1 LFEFKPIASG
11 SSGNSHLIKT
21 DGASGLIDIGIP
33 WKRIQEAV
41 GFTASSL
48 DFVLVTHRHLDHSGY
63 IKEAI
68 KAGVDVYAIKDVWN
82 SNNISSHRIHTITP
96 MKQFQIKN
104 LTILPFSVPHDVE
117 NVGFLIAD
125 DRGNK
130 MLYLTDCFYSPFRFK
145 NLTLIAVECNYSLDI
160 LKRNVEA
167 GLVPKELKSRLLKSH
182 FSLENVKKFLQANDL
197 SKVQEIWLL
206 HLSEQNSCEK
216 RFKEEVQ
223 KITGKPT
230 YIARKEVYK

>member
-1 LFEFKPIASG
+1 MFEFKPIASG
-11 SSGNSHLIKT
+11 SSGNCHLIKT
-21 DGASGLIDIGIP
+21 DNISGLIDIGIP
-33 WKRIQEAV
+33 WKRVQEASE
-41 GFTASSL
+41 FTTSSL

-68 KAGVDVYAIKDVWN
+68 RAGIDVYAIQDVWN

-104 LTILPFSVPHDVE
+104 LPILPFSVPHDVE

-125 DRGNK
+125 GRGDK
-130 MLYLTDCFYSPFRFK
+130 MLYLTDCYYSPFIFK
-145 NLTLIAVECNYSLDI
+145 NLTLIAIECNYSMDI
-160 LKRNVEA
+160 LRANVEA
-167 GLVPKELKSRLLKSH
+167 GLVGPALKTRIMKSH

-206 HLSEQNSCEK
+206 HLSDGNSDAD
-216 RFKEEVQ
+216 RFKREIQEL
-223 KITGKPT
+223 TGKP
-230 YIARKEVYK
+230 VYVAG

>member
-1 LFEFKPIASG
+1 MFEFKPIASG
-11 SSGNSHLIKT
+11 SSGNCHLIKT
-21 DGASGLIDIGIP
+21 DNISGLIDIGIP
-33 WKRIQEAV
+33 WKRVQEATE
-41 GFTASSL
+41 FTTSSL

-68 KAGVDVYAIKDVWN
+68 RAGIDVYAIQDVWN

-145 NLTLIAVECNYSLDI
+145 NLNLIAVECNYSLDI
-160 LKRNVEA
+160 LNRNMDA
-167 GLVPKELKSRLLKSH
+167 GAVPKELKSRILKSH
-182 FSLENVKKFLQANDL
+182 FSLENVKEFLKANDL
-197 SKVQEIWLL
+197 SRVREIWLL
-206 HLSEQNSCEK
+206 HLSDGNSDSE
-216 RFKEEVQ
+216 RFKREIQEL
-223 KITGKPT
+223 TGKMVFV
-230 YIARKEVYK
+230 A

>member
-1 LFEFKPIASG
+1 MFEFKPIASG

-33 WKRIQEAV
+33 WKRIQEAM

-82 SNNISSHRIHTITP
+82 SNGISSHRAHIITS

-130 MLYLTDCFYSPFRFK
+130 MLYLTDCFYSPFRFR
-145 NLTLIAVECNYSLDI
+145 NLTLIAVEANYSLDI
-160 LKRNVEA
+160 LRANVEA

-182 FSLENVKKFLQANDL
+182 FSLENVKRFLQANDL

-206 HLSEQNSCEK
+206 HLSNGNSDEA
-216 RFKEEVQ
+216 RFKREIQEL
-223 KITGKPT
+223 TGKMVF
-230 YIARKEVYK
+230 IA

>member
-1 LFEFKPIASG
+1 MFEFKPIASG

-33 WKRIQEAV
+33 WKRIQEAM

-82 SNNISSHRIHTITP
+82 SNGISSHRAHIITS

-104 LTILPFSVPHDVE
+104 LTILPFPVPHDVE

-145 NLTLIAVECNYSLDI
+145 NLTLIAIECNYSLDI

-167 GLVPKELKSRLLKSH
+167 GAVPRELKNRILKSH
-182 FSLENVKKFLQANDL
+182 FSLEHVKEFLKANDL
-197 SKVQEIWLL
+197 SRVCEIWLL
-206 HLSEQNSCEK
+206 HLSDGNSDAA
-216 RFKEEVQ
+216 RFKREIQEL
-223 KITGKPT
+223 TGKMVFV
-230 YIARKEVYK
+230 A

>member
-1 LFEFKPIASG
+1 MFEFKPIASG
-11 SSGNSHLIKT
+11 SSGNCHIIKT
-21 DGASGLIDIGIP
+21 DNISGLIDIGIP
-33 WKRIQEAV
+33 WKRIQEAM

-82 SNNISSHRIHTITP
+82 SNGISSHRVHIITS

-167 GLVPKELKSRLLKSH
+167 GLVPKELKNRLLKSH
-182 FSLENVKKFLQANDL
+182 FSLENVKKFLLANDL
-197 SKVQEIWLL
+197 SKVEAIFLL
-206 HLSEQNSCEK
+206 HLSNNNSDSE
-216 RFKEEVQ
+216 RFKREVMEL
-223 KITGKPT
+223 TGKPT
-230 YIARKEVYK
+230 YIA

>member
-1 LFEFKPIASG
+1 MFEFKPIASG

-33 WKRIQEAV
+33 WKRIQEAM

-82 SNNISSHRIHTITP
+82 SNSISSHRAHIITS

-145 NLTLIAVECNYSLDI
+145 NLTLIAIECNYSLDI

-167 GLVPKELKSRLLKSH
+167 GLVPKELKSRILKSH
-182 FSLENVKKFLQANDL
+182 FSLENVKKFLLANDL
-197 SKVQEIWLL
+197 SKVEAIFLL
-206 HLSEQNSCEK
+206 HLSDNNSDSE
-216 RFKEEVQ
+216 RFKREIQE
-223 KITGKPT
+223 ITGKMVFIP
-230 YIARKEVYK
+230 

>member
-11 SSGNSHLIKT
+11 SSGNCHIIKT
-21 DGASGLIDIGIP
+21 DNISGLIDIGIP
-33 WKRIQEAV
+33 WKRVQKATE
-41 GFTASSL
+41 FTTSSL

-68 KAGVDVYAIKDVWN
+68 RAGIDVYAIQDVWN
-82 SNNISSHRIHTITP
+82 SNGISSHRAHIITS

-145 NLTLIAVECNYSLDI
+145 NLTLIAVECNYSSDI
-160 LKRNVEA
+160 LKRNAEA
-167 GLVPKELKSRLLKSH
+167 GLVPKELKSRILKSH
-182 FSLENVKKFLQANDL
+182 FSLENVKRFLQANDL
-197 SKVQEIWLL
+197 SKVQGIWLL
-206 HLSEQNSCEK
+206 HLSNGNSDAE
-216 RFKEEVQ
+216 RFKREIQEL
-223 KITGKPT
+223 TGKMVFIP
-230 YIARKEVYK
+230 

>member
-33 WKRIQEAV
+33 WKRIQEAI
-41 GFTASSL
+41 GFTASRL

-82 SNNISSHRIHTITP
+82 SNGISSHRAHIITS

-160 LKRNVEA
+160 LRTNIANGSVEPA
-167 GLVPKELKSRLLKSH
+167 LKSRILKSH
-182 FSLENVKKFLQANDL
+182 FSLENVKEFLKANDL
-197 SKVQEIWLL
+197 SNVREIWLL
-206 HLSEQNSCEK
+206 HLSDVNSDAELF
-216 RFKEEVQ
+216 RREVI
-223 KITGKPT
+223 KTTGKPV
-230 YIARKEVYK
+230 YIA

>member
-1 LFEFKPIASG
+1 MFEFKPIASG

-33 WKRIQEAV
+33 WKRIQEAM

-82 SNNISSHRIHTITP
+82 SNGISSHRAHIITS

-167 GLVPKELKSRLLKSH
+167 GAVPKELKSRILKSH
-182 FSLENVKKFLQANDL
+182 FSLENVKRFLQANDL
-197 SKVQEIWLL
+197 SKVEQIWLL
-206 HLSEQNSCEK
+206 HLSDGNSDEA
-216 RFKEEVQ
+216 RFKREIQEL
-223 KITGKPT
+223 TGKMVFM
-230 YIARKEVYK
+230 A

>member
-1 LFEFKPIASG
+1 LFEFKTIASG
-11 SSGNSHLIKT
+11 SSGNCHLLKT

-33 WKRIQEAV
+33 WKRIQEAM

-82 SNNISSHRIHTITP
+82 SNGISGHRAYTITP
-96 MKQFQIKN
+96 MRQFQIKK
-104 LTILPFSVPHDVE
+104 LTIMPFSVPHDVE

-125 DRGNK
+125 GKEEK

-145 NLTLIAVECNYSLDI
+145 DLTLIAIECNYSLDI
-160 LKRNVEA
+160 LNSNVKA
-167 GLVPKELKSRLLKSH
+167 GSIPKEMKKRVMRSH
-182 FSLENVKKFLQANDL
+182 MSLETAKEFLMANDL
-197 SKVQEIWLL
+197 SKVEQIWLI
-206 HLSEQNSCEK
+206 HLSDGNSDAE
-216 RFKEEVQ
+216 RFKREVQ
-223 KITGKPT
+223 ELTGKMVFV
-230 YIARKEVYK
+230 A

>member
-33 WKRIQEAV
+33 WKRIQEAM

-82 SNNISSHRIHTITP
+82 SNGISSHRAHIITS

-167 GLVPKELKSRLLKSH
+167 GAVPKELKSRILKSH
-182 FSLENVKKFLQANDL
+182 FSLENVKKFLLANDL
-197 SKVQEIWLL
+197 SKVEAIFLL
-206 HLSEQNSCEK
+206 HLSDNNSNAE
-216 RFKEEVQ
+216 RFKREIQEL
-223 KITGKPT
+223 TGKMVFV
-230 YIARKEVYK
+230 A

>member
-21 DGASGLIDIGIP
+21 DGATGLIDIGIP
-33 WKRIQEAV
+33 WKRIQEAI

-82 SNNISSHRIHTITP
+82 SNGISSHRAHIITS

-145 NLTLIAVECNYSLDI
+145 NLNMIAVECNYSLDI

-167 GLVPKELKSRLLKSH
+167 GAVPKELKSRILKSH
-182 FSLENVKKFLQANDL
+182 FSLENVKEFLKANDL

-206 HLSEQNSCEK
+206 HLSDGNSDAE
-216 RFKEEVQ
+216 RFKWEIQ
-223 KITGKPT
+223 SLTGKPV
-230 YIARKEVYK
+230 YIA

>member
-1 LFEFKPIASG
+1 M
-11 SSGNSHLIKT
+11 
-21 DGASGLIDIGIP
+21 
-33 WKRIQEAV
+33 

-82 SNNISSHRIHTITP
+82 SNGISSHRAHIITS

-160 LKRNVEA
+160 LKRNVDA
-167 GLVPKELKSRLLKSH
+167 GAVPKELKSRILKSH
-182 FSLENVKKFLQANDL
+182 FSLENVKRFLQANDL

-206 HLSEQNSCEK
+206 HLSDGNSDSE
-216 RFKEEVQ
+216 RFKREIQ
-223 KITGKPT
+223 SLTGKPT
-230 YIARKEVYK
+230 YIT

>member
-1 LFEFKPIASG
+1 MFEFKPIASG

-33 WKRIQEAV
+33 WKRIQEAM

-82 SNNISSHRIHTITP
+82 SNSISSHRAHIITS

-145 NLTLIAVECNYSLDI
+145 NLTLIAVECNYSLNI
-160 LKRNVEA
+160 LNRNVEA
-167 GLVPKELKSRLLKSH
+167 GIVPKELKSRILKSH

-197 SKVQEIWLL
+197 SKVEAIFLL
-206 HLSEQNSCEK
+206 HLSDNNSDCE
-216 RFKEEVQ
+216 RFKREIQEL
-223 KITGKPT
+223 TGKPT
-230 YIARKEVYK
+230 YIA

>member
-1 LFEFKPIASG
+1 MFEFKPIASG

-33 WKRIQEAV
+33 WKRIQEAM

-82 SNNISSHRIHTITP
+82 SNGISSHRAHIITL

-104 LTILPFSVPHDVE
+104 LTILPLSVPHDVE

-160 LKRNVEA
+160 LKRNVDA
-167 GLVPKELKSRLLKSH
+167 GLVPKELKRRLLKSH
-182 FSLENVKKFLQANDL
+182 FSLENVKRFLQANDL
-197 SKVQEIWLL
+197 SKVEAIFLL
-206 HLSEQNSCEK
+206 HLSDGNSDAE
-216 RFKEEVQ
+216 RFKREIQ
-223 KITGKPT
+223 SLTGKPV
-230 YIARKEVYK
+230 YIA

>member
-1 LFEFKPIASG
+1 MFEFKPIASG

-33 WKRIQEAV
+33 WKRIQEAM

-82 SNNISSHRIHTITP
+82 SNGISSHRAHIITS

-130 MLYLTDCFYSPFRFK
+130 MLYLTDCFYSPFRFR

-160 LKRNVEA
+160 LRANVEA
-167 GLVPKELKSRLLKSH
+167 GLVEPALKSRILKSH
-182 FSLENVKKFLQANDL
+182 FSLENVKEFLKANDL
-197 SKVQEIWLL
+197 SKVEEIWLL
-206 HLSEQNSCEK
+206 HLSDSNSDAK
-216 RFKEEVQ
+216 RFKREIQEL
-223 KITGKPT
+223 TGKMVFV
-230 YIARKEVYK
+230 A

>member
-1 LFEFKPIASG
+1 MFEFKPIASG

-33 WKRIQEAV
+33 WKRIQEAM

-48 DFVLVTHRHLDHSGY
+48 DFVLVTHRHLDHSGH
-63 IKEAI
+63 IKDAI

-82 SNNISSHRIHTITP
+82 SNGISSHRAHIITS

-145 NLTLIAVECNYSLDI
+145 NLTLIAIECNYSLDI
-160 LKRNVEA
+160 LRANVEA
-167 GLVPKELKSRLLKSH
+167 GSVPATLKNRLLKSH
-182 FSLENVKKFLQANDL
+182 FSLENVKEFLKANDL
-197 SKVQEIWLL
+197 SRVREIWLL
-206 HLSEQNSCEK
+206 HLSDGNSDEK
-216 RFKEEVQ
+216 RFKREIQEL
-223 KITGKPT
+223 TGRMVFV
-230 YIARKEVYK
+230 A

>member
-11 SSGNSHLIKT
+11 SSGNCHLIKT
-21 DGASGLIDIGIP
+21 DNISGLIDIGIP
-33 WKRIQEAV
+33 WKRVQEATE
-41 GFTASSL
+41 FTTSSL

-68 KAGVDVYAIKDVWN
+68 RAGIDVYAIQDVWN

-145 NLTLIAVECNYSLDI
+145 NLNLIAVECNYSLDI
-160 LKRNVEA
+160 LNRNMDA
-167 GLVPKELKSRLLKSH
+167 GAVPKELKSRILKSH
-182 FSLENVKKFLQANDL
+182 FSLENVKEFLKANDL
-197 SKVQEIWLL
+197 SRVREIWLL
-206 HLSEQNSCEK
+206 HLSDGNSDSE
-216 RFKEEVQ
+216 RFKREIQEL
-223 KITGKPT
+223 TGKMVFV
-230 YIARKEVYK
+230 A